1 MTALHADRRWCLTG
15 TPIHNRLEDLLS
27 LLRFLQ
33 IQPFDGATPRA
44 IFEEHIIR
52 PLFRDED
59 DPCQNLRNLLKSICL
74 RRTQSNQGQL
84 SASYETIELKPS
96 VEEKKIYD
104 NVLEHARADIDV
116 LVSTSETFQKYSKL
130 FTLIMKLRMACNY
143 GKWYQTPRT
152 GTHSPSRS
160 PIATSIVDSVLE
172 CSLCQG
178 TELYDLIKEN
188 DICPGCSRWLGAAND
203 ELGLGD
209 LQPRAKRLRL
219 SPRPYIT
226 ENLEGTLGSLPY
238 SVKLLAVIDN
248 LVEHEQEGKRYAA
261 ELFTL
266 AVAYQSNDT
275 SIVFS
280 CWTKTLEL
288 LSNML
293 HEKGLAFERI
303 EGSVSQQERLDRLHR
318 FQKSPHV
325 RILLM
330 TFGTGA
336 VGSANNYS
344 HQLEKQR

>member
-1 MTALHADRRWCLTG
+1 MIALHADRRWCLTG

-84 SASYETIELKPS
+84 SASYQTMELKPS
-96 VEEKKIYD
+96 VEEKIIYD
-104 NVLEHARADIDV
+104 NVLEQARADIDV

-152 GTHSPSRS
+152 RTHSPSRS
-160 PIATSIVDSVLE
+160 PIATPIVDSVLE

-178 TELYDLIKEN
+178 TEVYDLIKEN
-188 DICPGCSRWLGAAND
+188 EICPGCSRWLGAAND
-203 ELGLGD
+203 ELGLED

-219 SPRPYIT
+219 SPRPYT
-226 ENLEGTLGSLPY
+226 SENLEATLGDLPY
-238 SVKLLAVIDN
+238 PIKLAAVVDN

-266 AVAYQSNDT
+266 AVAYQANDN

-293 HEKGLAFERI
+293 HQKGLAFERI
-303 EGSVSQQERLDRLHR
+303 EGSVSQQERLNRLR
-318 FQKSPHV
+318 TFRESSHV
-325 RILLM
+325 RVLLM
-330 TFGTGA
+330 TFGTGG
-336 VGSANNYS
+336 VGFVHS
-344 HQLEKQR
+344 HLYRLKKCR